1 MKKIYPLT
9 DTQRNYAGNH
19 VGLVY
24 KFLYLNHLDIDEY
37 YDIVIFGYLLAV
49 QLYDED
55 ERLKNRYLFSTIAWK
70 QMRYSLFEHYRNNSR
85 KKRNAPVISMNS
97 NGNHEESSLDCLLPD
112 RRQSIHESAT
122 DKIYAL
128 ELMTYMAEKEQEV
141 VKLKAYGYTYR
152 EIETQC
158 GLSIEAVG
166 SRFARMRRRLK
177 QIEAV

>member
-55 ERLKNRYLFSTIAWK
+55 ERLKNRYLFSTIACLGSKCGTVYWSITEK
-70 QMRYSLFEHYRNNSR
+70 PAA
-85 KKRNAPVISMNS
+85 KNATPP
-97 NGNHEESSLDCLLPD
+97 L
-112 RRQSIHESAT
+112 SA
-122 DKIYAL
+122 
-128 ELMTYMAEKEQEV
+128 
-141 VKLKAYGYTYR
+141 
-152 EIETQC
+152 
-158 GLSIEAVG
+158 
-166 SRFARMRRRLK
+166 
-177 QIEAV
+177 

>member
-9 DTQRNYAGNH
+9 NTQRDYAGNH

-55 ERLKNRYLFSTIAWK
+55 ERLKNRYLFSTIAWR

-85 KKRNAPVISMNS
+85 QKTQRPRYQ
-97 NGNHEESSLDCLLPD
+97 HE
-112 RRQSIHESAT
+112 Q
-122 DKIYAL
+122 
-128 ELMTYMAEKEQEV
+128 
-141 VKLKAYGYTYR
+141 
-152 EIETQC
+152 
-158 GLSIEAVG
+158 
-166 SRFARMRRRLK
+166 
-177 QIEAV
+177 

>member
-9 DTQRNYAGNH
+9 DTQRDYAGNH

-97 NGNHEESSLDCLLPD
+97 NGNHEESSLDCCLL
-112 RRQSIHESAT
+112 
-122 DKIYAL
+122 
-128 ELMTYMAEKEQEV
+128 
-141 VKLKAYGYTYR
+141 YT
-152 EIETQC
+152 
-158 GLSIEAVG
+158 SDA
-166 SRFARMRRRLK
+166 ADD
-177 QIEAV
+177 